1 MPPPPPSKLQSTAER
16 VPMIDLI
23 YEPETW
29 VAVAFLIFIGVL
41 LKIRTPELVVKALDD
56 RSARIKA
63 ELDEALRLRKEAE
76 EVLAEYRRRQD
87 ESEKTAQSIIHN
99 AGLEAER
106 MAAEAQA
113 KVEEFIGR
121 RTKMAET
128 KIAQA
133 ESQALADVRAAAADV
148 AVAAAEAILTST
160 TRGAAAE
167 ALVARGIADLKA
179 KLN

>member
-1 MPPPPPSKLQSTAER
+1 
-16 VPMIDLI
+16 MIDFI

-29 VAVAFLIFIGVL
+29 VAIAFLIFVGVVIKLGLPNL
-41 LKIRTPELVVKALDD
+41 LFKALDD

-63 ELDEALRLRKEAE
+63 ELDEALKLRREAE
-76 EVLAEYRRRQD
+76 ALLAEYRRRQG
-87 ESEKTAQSIIHN
+87 EAERTAESIILN
-99 AGLEAER
+99 ARAEAGR

-113 KVEEFIGR
+113 KVEEFIAR

-133 ESQALADVRAAAADV
+133 EAQALADVRAAAADV
-148 AVAAAEAILTST
+148 AVAAAEAILVQT
-160 TRGAAAE
+160 THGAAAE
-167 ALVARGIADLKA
+167 ALVAQGIGDLKA

>member
-1 MPPPPPSKLQSTAER
+1 
-16 VPMIDLI
+16 MIDLI

-29 VAVAFLIFIGVL
+29 VAIAFLIFVGVL
-41 LKIRTPELVVKALDD
+41 IKLGVPNLLFKALDD

-76 EVLAEYRRRQD
+76 GVLADYRRRQG
-87 ESEKTAQSIIHN
+87 EAEKTAESIIVN
-99 AGLEAER
+99 ARVEADR
-106 MAAEAQA
+106 MAAEAQT
-113 KVEEFIGR
+113 KVEELIAR

-133 ESQALADVRAAAADV
+133 EAQALADVRATAADV
-148 AVAAAEAILTST
+148 AIAAAEAILVKT
-160 TRGAAAE
+160 THGAAAE
-167 ALVARGIADLKA
+167 ALVTKGIGDLKA